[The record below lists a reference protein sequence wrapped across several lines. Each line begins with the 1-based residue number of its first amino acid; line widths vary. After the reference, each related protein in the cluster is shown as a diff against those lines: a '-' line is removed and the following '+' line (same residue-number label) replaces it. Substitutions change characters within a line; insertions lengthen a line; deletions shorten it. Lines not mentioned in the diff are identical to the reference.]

1 MSKLTIILLV
11 ILIINFLVESF
22 AFICL
27 RRRGYTI
34 KNIALGI
41 KYLLTHK
48 PIVSEIYDYDD
59 EDIDDQGYAELVEE
73 ENEIRNE

>member
-59 EDIDDQGYAELVEE
+59 DQGYAELVEE

>member
-59 EDIDDQGYAELVEE
+59 DQGYAELVEE
-73 ENEIRNE
+73 ESEIRNE